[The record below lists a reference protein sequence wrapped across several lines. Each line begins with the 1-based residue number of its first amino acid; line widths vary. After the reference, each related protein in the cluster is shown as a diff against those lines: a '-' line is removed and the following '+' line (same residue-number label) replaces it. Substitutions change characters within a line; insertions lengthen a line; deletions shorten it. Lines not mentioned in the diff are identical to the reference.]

1 MRVSVCETLRAAK
14 QQSVVSPEASRA
26 GMLRRG
32 MLTNWKS
39 PATRCAGGPRAEVT
53 LAVDLITD
61 PNTEAGTQ

>member
-1 MRVSVCETLRAAK
+1 M
-14 QQSVVSPEASRA
+14 VSPEASRA

-53 LAVDLITD
+53 LAGDLITD
-61 PNTEAGTQ
+61 PNTEACAQ

>member
-1 MRVSVCETLRAAK
+1 M
-14 QQSVVSPEASRA
+14 VSPEASRA

-53 LAVDLITD
+53 LAGDLITD